1 MPDIYNVITKT
12 VLIVLSAI
20 VIFTIVNAHK
30 SKFAY
35 CYYGAYSAGCFV
47 LAGWI
52 AYWIYHIN
60 N

>member
-1 MPDIYNVITKT
+1 MSEIYDVITKT

-20 VIFTIVNAHK
+20 AILTIVNAHK

-35 CYYGAYSAGCFV
+35 CYYGAYSAGYFV

-52 AYWIYHIN
+52 AYWIYQVN
-60 N
+60 K

>member
-1 MPDIYNVITKT
+1 MPDIYNDIAKT
-12 VLIVLSAI
+12 LLIVLSAI

-35 CYYGAYSAGCFV
+35 RYYGAYSAGCFV

-52 AYWIYHIN
+52 AYWIYLIIN
-60 N
+60 

>member
-1 MPDIYNVITKT
+1 MPEIYDVITKI
-12 VLIVLSAI
+12 VLIVLFAI
-20 VIFTIVNAHK
+20 VIFTMVNAHK

-52 AYWIYHIN
+52 AYWIYQVN